1 MVNGN
6 RLESLHLVL
15 FLLLAFAIGGLGA
28 DLLVVLLEGG
38 KVLTGLGELTF
49 LHTLTDVPVDERTLG
64 VHKVELVV
72 DTGQSLGHSS
82 GVGNHGTGA
91 HDLGKVAAGHD
102 SGWLVVD
109 ATLEAGGTPV
119 DELDGALRLD
129 GGDSGVHVLGD
140 DITTVHQADSHVFT
154 VTGVTLGEHGG
165 GLEHRVGDLAHGQL
179 LVVRLLSRDDR
190 RVRRKHEVDTRVG
203 HQVGLELGD
212 VHVQGAIETQGGSQR
227 GRDLRDD
234 AVQVGV
240 GRALNVEA
248 AAAHIIDGLVVQA
261 EGHISVLQQGV
272 GGKHVIV
279 RLDDSSGGLRGWGHG
294 VRQLGLFAVVDGQT
308 LQKKGA
314 KTGAGTSASGVVD
327 EETLQTSA
335 VVRKLAHSVKDKV
348 DNFLAN
354 GVVATGVVI
363 GGIFLSGDQLLGVV
377 QLTVRAG
384 ADLIDHSRLEVD
396 VHSAGHVLASTSLRE
411 KGVESIV
418 ASTDGLIGR
427 HLAVRLDTVLEA
439 EKFPGGITD
448 LDTGLAEVD
457 IDNFT
462 HIDFFVMK
470 KKERKSF

>member
-119 DELDGALRLD
+119 DELDGALGLD
-129 GGDSGVHVLGD
+129 GGHSGVHVLGD

-165 GLEHRVGDLAHGQL
+165 GLEHGGGDLAHGQL

-212 VHVQGAIETQGGSQR
+212 VHVEGAIETQRGSQR

-272 GGKHVIV
+272 GGEDVIV
-279 RLDDSSGGLRGWGHG
+279 RLDDSSGDLRGWGHG
-294 VRQLGLFAVVDGQT
+294 VRQLGLFAVVDGKT
-308 LQKKGA
+308 LKEKSTE
-314 KTGAGTSASGVVD
+314 TGAGTSASGVVD

-335 VVRKLAHSVKDKV
+335 VIRKLAHSVEDKV

-354 GVVATGVVI
+354 GVVTTGVVI
-363 GGIFLSGDQLLGVV
+363 GGIFLARDQLLGVV

-384 ADLIDHSRLEVD
+384 ADLIDHSRLEVN

-418 ASTDGLIGR
+418 TATDGLIGR
-427 HLAVRLDTVLEA
+427 HLAVRLDTVLKA
-439 EKFPGGITD
+439 EKLPGGITE

-457 IDNFT
+457 IDDFA
-462 HIDFFVMK
+462 HIVIA
-470 KKERKSF
+470 SL